1 MAVLELNALSTAL
14 SGSFSATVFFPDQP
28 AMKDQKYPALY
39 FLHDIGGNHTDL
51 RTVKNLEALVNELGL
66 FVISPSVMHSFGMDL
81 PWGGKYSDF
90 VSRELPGICRHLFPL
105 DAEKQFVGGCGGGAY
120 GAYWNAAN
128 HADAFSKCMLVNGRY
143 DVAAL
148 CEAAAGGAEIP
159 HLTVPNLQAVFGDL
173 KAVRKSGYDVLCPEN
188 PAAKEVFF
196 GCGEDF
202 AAAGDS
208 AAFAKQLKTPV
219 YMGANEE
226 AVFDAGLRWLC
237 KG

>member
-14 SGSFSATVFFPDQP
+14 SGSFSATVVFPDQP
-28 AMKDQKYPALY
+28 AMADRAYPALY
-39 FLHDIGGNHTDL
+39 FLHDIGGNDTDI

-66 FVISPSVMHSFGMDL
+66 FVICPSVMHSFGMDL

-105 DAEKQFVGGCGGGAY
+105 DKVRQFAGGRGGGAY

-128 HADAFSKCMLVNGRY
+128 HPGAFSKCMLVNGRY
-143 DVAAL
+143 DVAAM
-148 CEAAAGGAEIP
+148 CEAAADGAAVP
-159 HLTVPNLQAVFGDL
+159 HLTAPNLEAVFGDL
-173 KAVRKSGYDVLCPEN
+173 RAVRGGRYDVLCPEN
-188 PAAKEVFF
+188 PPAKDVFF

-202 AAAGDS
+202 EAAQDS
-208 AAFAKQLKTPV
+208 MAFAQRLKTAV
-219 YMGANEE
+219 YMGAREE
-226 AVFDAGLRWLC
+226 DVFDAGLRWLC